1 MYLCI
6 YTDKSQFCFDPNS
19 TLLEAIDISRAYE
32 ALQVIS
38 FTSKVIIDYYL
49 FSRSLKRY
57 FLMEQGDFIVQ
68 LLDLCEEEL
77 LKPISDVV
85 PSRLQSLFELALR
98 TSTGKH
104 DPYKE
109 DMSLTILTRNNTHQ
123 ILTIQKISGEEG
135 EALYIFIPFTLL
147 LLVILVI

>member
-1 MYLCI
+1 MYSCI
-6 YTDKSQFCFDPNS
+6 YTDKSQFRLDPNS

-32 ALQVIS
+32 ALQVRS
-38 FTSKVIIDYYL
+38 FTSKVIINYYL
-49 FSRSLKRY
+49 FARSLKRY

-135 EALYIFIPFTLL
+135 ETLYIFIPFTLL

>member
-1 MYLCI
+1 
-6 YTDKSQFCFDPNS
+6 
-19 TLLEAIDISRAYE
+19 
-32 ALQVIS
+32 
-38 FTSKVIIDYYL
+38 
-49 FSRSLKRY
+49 
-57 FLMEQGDFIVQ
+57 MEQGDFIVQ

-123 ILTIQKISGEEG
+123 ILTIQKISGDEG
-135 EALYIFIPFTLL
+135 TFSFLL
-147 LLVILVI
+147 LSFC

>member
-1 MYLCI
+1 
-6 YTDKSQFCFDPNS
+6 
-19 TLLEAIDISRAYE
+19 
-32 ALQVIS
+32 
-38 FTSKVIIDYYL
+38 
-49 FSRSLKRY
+49 
-57 FLMEQGDFIVQ
+57 MEQGDFIVQ

>member
-1 MYLCI
+1 
-6 YTDKSQFCFDPNS
+6 
-19 TLLEAIDISRAYE
+19 
-32 ALQVIS
+32 
-38 FTSKVIIDYYL
+38 
-49 FSRSLKRY
+49 
-57 FLMEQGDFIVQ
+57 MEQGDFIVQ

-109 DMSLTILTRNNTHQ
+109 DMTLTILTRNNTHQ

-135 EALYIFIPFTLL
+135 ETLHAFIPFTFFLVRAYLVLNPPFRSKMFYVKSRRTLL
-147 LLVILVI
+147 GKIKSINNETMT